1 MKYRFEGVV
10 YHYQKIV
17 DNHYVAETEAP
28 SAAKALNNLA
38 HRWRQE
44 NNFVSYLK
52 VRLVGEITE
61 IPEDKPA
68 IPPRIEDLQEVMD
81 FG

>member
-1 MKYRFEGVV
+1 MRYRFEGVV

-17 DNHYVAETEAP
+17 DGHYVAETEAP
-28 SAAKALNNLA
+28 SPAKALNNLA
-38 HRWRQE
+38 HRWRQD

-52 VRLVGEITE
+52 VRLEGKIEEVA
-61 IPEDKPA
+61 EDKPA
-68 IPPRIEDLQEVMD
+68 IPPRIEDLQEAID